1 MTSQEAYNMDL
12 DELRTAIDALL
23 AAVPSGTKRSDA
35 HRREEAERIAS
46 SARALLGCMKN
57 DYIIRDI

>member
-46 SARALLGCMKN
+46 CARALLGCMKN

>member
-1 MTSQEAYNMDL
+1 MTNQEAYNMDL
-12 DELRTAIDALL
+12 DELRAAIDALL
-23 AAVPSGTKRSDA
+23 AAVPVGTKRSDT

-46 SARALLGCMKN
+46 SARATIACMRN

>member
-1 MTSQEAYNMDL
+1 MTNQESYNMDL
-12 DELRTAIDALL
+12 DELRAAIDALL
-23 AAVPSGTKRSDA
+23 AAVPNSTKRSDT

-46 SARALLGCMKN
+46 SARALIGCMTN